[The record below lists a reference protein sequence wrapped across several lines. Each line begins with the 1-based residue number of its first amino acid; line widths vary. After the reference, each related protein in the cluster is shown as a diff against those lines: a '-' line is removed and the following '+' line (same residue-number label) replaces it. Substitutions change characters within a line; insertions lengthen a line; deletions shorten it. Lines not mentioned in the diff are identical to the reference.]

1 MDYSM
6 PCFLHYL
13 PKFAQ
18 THVHWVSDT
27 IQSSHPLLPTSSPAL
42 NLSQYQGLFHESALH
57 IRRPKY
63 WSFSFSI
70 SPSSEY
76 SGLISCRIDWFDLLA
91 VQGTLKSLL
100 QHHNLKA
107 SILRHSVF
115 FMVQLS
121 YLYMTTEKTI
131 AFTTWI
137 FVSKVISLLL
147 NMLSLFVIAFL
158 HVYSHTHTH
167 IQRERERVKAETDTV
182 VSSQLSSASY
192 TAIIITTSLVTLSQL
207 ANPLV

>member
-1 MDYSM
+1 M
-6 PCFLHYL
+6 PSNHLTLC
-13 PKFAQ
+13 
-18 THVHWVSDT
+18 
-27 IQSSHPLLPTSSPAL
+27 HPLLLLPSIFPSIRVFSNKMAL
-42 NLSQYQGLFHESALH
+42 R
-57 IRRPKY
+57 ITWPKY
-63 WSFSFSI
+63 WNFNFSI

-147 NMLSLFVIAFL
+147 NMLSMFVIAFL

-167 IQRERERVKAETDTV
+167 THTHTHIQRERIKGET
-182 VSSQLSSASY
+182 
-192 TAIIITTSLVTLSQL
+192 
-207 ANPLV
+207 